1 MDHKPRPYEV
11 HAAAGASI
19 SRPPL
24 GWSCRLNEASE
35 GRATAM
41 TSPMNAD
48 RHSTEFCAAN
58 TAFGCPDGHVGT
70 AGTADIG
77 FSGCLF
83 LLWLA

>member
-1 MDHKPRPYEV
+1 
-11 HAAAGASI
+11 
-19 SRPPL
+19 
-24 GWSCRLNEASE
+24 
-35 GRATAM
+35 M